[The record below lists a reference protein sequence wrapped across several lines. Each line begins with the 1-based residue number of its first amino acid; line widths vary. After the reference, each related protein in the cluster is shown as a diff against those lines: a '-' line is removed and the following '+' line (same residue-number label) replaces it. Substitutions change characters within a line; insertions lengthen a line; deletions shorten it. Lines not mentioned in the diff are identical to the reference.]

1 MVSTHLGIILLQE
14 IHRVLYQG
22 SYCVWVKR
30 ITLCNCLCSCSSSP
44 SRFSANAIRNIGEFG
59 AKSYFTDH
67 RRANT
72 TDSFT
77 DSVPVLKIYNCYQD
91 TQTFEQLSISTQAI
105 TRREQCVDVSN
116 PLQTIFKYFKLQLCN
131 YSNCTIDQLL
141 YYWQTFQ
148 PIFVAK

>member
-1 MVSTHLGIILLQE
+1 MAFYKFTCKPQLA
-14 IHRVLYQG
+14 Y
-22 SYCVWVKR
+22 YCVCVKR
-30 ITLCNCLCSCSSSP
+30 ITLCNCLCSSSSC
-44 SRFSANAIRNIGEFG
+44 FSASAIRNIGELR

-67 RRANT
+67 QKANT
-72 TDSFT
+72 IHSFT
-77 DSVPVLKIYNCYQD
+77 DSVPVRRIYNCYQN
-91 TQTFEQLSISTQAI
+91 TQTFEQLCISTQAI
-105 TRREQCVDVSN
+105 TRKEQCVDVSN

>member
-1 MVSTHLGIILLQE
+1 MSITYETLA
-14 IHRVLYQG
+14 
-22 SYCVWVKR
+22 YCACVKR
-30 ITLCNCLCSCSSSP
+30 ITLYNCLCSSSS
-44 SRFSANAIRNIGEFG
+44 SSSCFLASAIRNIGEFG
-59 AKSYFTDH
+59 TKSYFTDH
-67 RRANT
+67 QRANT
-72 TDSFT
+72 IHGFT
-77 DSVPVLKIYNCYQD
+77 DSVPVYKIYNCYQD